1 MKNEHWML
9 RFKMT
14 ENSGVSRCYL
24 TRIWLVAE
32 KKNRKKTETTDCNM
46 ACVPH
51 VSYFVLLIIY
61 NNPHLV
67 HSGESCPGKISRLMF
82 GVLTFLRLKSW
93 CLTLLAGIY
102 SLRRIK
108 LAGANFL
115 MPKVS
120 RKAFL
125 PL

>member
-1 MKNEHWML
+1 MSLGKSSISMDHLYHGYVKLPE
-9 RFKMT
+9 
-14 ENSGVSRCYL
+14 G
-24 TRIWLVAE
+24 
-32 KKNRKKTETTDCNM
+32 
-46 ACVPH
+46 
-51 VSYFVLLIIY
+51 IY
-61 NNPHLV
+61 NPHLV